1 VPACSA
7 SAATSAMCSV
17 STSGRTRCWW
27 SSPTSPATSL
37 ELSDA
42 GRARTTCRPP
52 TPSSTS
58 AFRLERA
65 AFAGQAR
72 LLVAVRSGLAVGDLL
87 ARLVDTARDLLQ
99 VEWSLVLLLEN
110 ADTLVPRAWSA
121 GTPCDLA
128 GMRFPARTAEWERLW
143 SSPVPFRLEPIAL
156 SGPWSVAPVL
166 AEIAPTLA
174 VPLVAH
180 GRALGALLVAAA
192 PARHFGPAD
201 EAVLRMLADL
211 AAVAVEHHALTDELV
226 HAQRLSTVGRMV
238 AGVAHELNN
247 PLAVIMGT
255 LDLLRHEPLADRFAE
270 RLGRLSAQA
279 ERAVKIVRT
288 LLAFARKRPAQRTA
302 VDLNEMLADTLEL
315 AAYDL
320 KRADVRV
327 VRALFDALPP
337 VSGDRDQLQQVFT
350 NLFLNACQA
359 MREAHGEGTLTVT
372 TGLDPATD
380 RVVVTVADDGP
391 GISAEH
397 VARVFEPFFT
407 TKAEGQGTGLGLAIC
422 RRIVENHGGRITM
435 QSRPGL
441 GARFAVELPATRA
454 ATVASER
461 VRRKPRQG
469 APRRSRRP
477 RWP

>member
-1 VPACSA
+1 MNPEVVTAAPPPPAPWEGGPVHVLHVA
-7 SAATSAMCSV
+7 PHPTDV
-17 STSGRTRCWW
+17 ERTRHHLLGHDARFAVEGT
-27 SSPTSPATSL
+27 SSGAECLARLSREAFDVLLLADRAADMTGP
-37 ELSDA
+37 ELLRA
-42 GRARTTCRPP
+42 VRARRPRLP
-52 TPSSTS
+52 VILLLRERDEQAAAEAMRLGVFDWLVERAGDLAKLPLVLGN
-58 AFRLERA
+58 AAARQRVALERA

-72 LLVAVRSGLAVGDLL
+72 LLVAVRSGLAVDDLL

-180 GRALGALLVAAA
+180 GRALGALLVAAP

-255 LDLLRHEPLADRFAE
+255 LDLLRHEPLADHFAE

-302 VDLNEMLADTLEL
+302 
-315 AAYDL
+315 
-320 KRADVRV
+320 
-327 VRALFDALPP
+327 
-337 VSGDRDQLQQVFT
+337 
-350 NLFLNACQA
+350 
-359 MREAHGEGTLTVT
+359 
-372 TGLDPATD
+372 
-380 RVVVTVADDGP
+380 
-391 GISAEH
+391 
-397 VARVFEPFFT
+397 
-407 TKAEGQGTGLGLAIC
+407 
-422 RRIVENHGGRITM
+422 
-435 QSRPGL
+435 
-441 GARFAVELPATRA
+441 
-454 ATVASER
+454 
-461 VRRKPRQG
+461 
-469 APRRSRRP
+469 
-477 RWP
+477 